1 MASED
6 FLQEYVV
13 EVKEHLHELESSLL
27 VLEREGRVAEEI
39 NQMFR
44 AAHSIKGASAYM
56 GFEGLANLTHELETL
71 ISQLQNDS
79 RSVSSAGINV
89 LLQCVDHIS
98 SALEHLQRSGQE
110 PPLPESLIQNL
121 HAAYTR
127 GGLGADAPG
136 SCPAVPESMDLED
149 LDFDV
154 LSPPGISEPV
164 AGGEEHGE
172 VSGLSESAP
181 TNAALGD
188 DEEDQELLTIFMESF
203 QKFFGEIAEILTASA
218 DKVLS
223 DADFERVQDLIK
235 RLIASSQYMDYQD
248 LVSRLM
254 EWEAAV
260 KHQFRGGR
268 TDRQTLVGLLGEYG
282 HLIKE
287 VLPTLDLGV
296 AAPERRDLP
305 PSLQESLDDEDEE
318 LLTIYMDSFQQQ
330 FDSLVQMAHDIRAGR
345 ASVDLTP
352 ALDVLRRLISSSR
365 YMDYEQVAGILEE
378 WESTLQEGTTGGEE
392 ALRAFPSSVQ
402 VYGERLRVQLPRL
415 KVPPAVEGLNHPEV
429 AQRDVIQPELSSIED
444 EIDRSF
450 DMLEQS
456 LGDLEFPAVEEP
468 TASGEHCDAAGEQPP
483 ETDRPQD
490 ECAVPEPAQIATTP
504 DGKESSKERPVSE
517 RAPIGPE
524 EAHTATTLR
533 VDAQKVDQL
542 LNQVG
547 ELVVARSEFIQT
559 SLSFRDLIRELATQG
574 KLTKQELRK
583 LKALGFTLNENTLS
597 LGRIANN
604 LQGSVMRVRML
615 PVSQM
620 FQRFPRIVRDQAMR
634 LNKRVDLVI
643 EGGETEIDKTVLEQ
657 MNDPLV
663 QFLRNA
669 IAHGIESPEDRRLAG
684 KPETGTI
691 RLAAY
696 HEGDYVTLEVEDDG
710 RGIDLKKLRKVLEGR
725 NELSAHELNHLT
737 DAELSYAIF
746 LPGVSTHDRVDGH
759 AGRGVGLD
767 VVKENVER
775 MNGTIEVETRSG
787 RGTRFIIRIPL
798 TLAIIRALLV
808 KGADQ
813 VFTIPLSS
821 VVEIL
826 RYEKENTYTLEGF
839 EVISLHGKTVPL
851 VHLGRLLNLGTP
863 SAEKGH
869 RFIVIVST
877 SFREVGVV
885 VDGLMGEREVVIKP
899 LDDGVHVFKGFSG
912 ATILGDGT
920 VSLILDVSTLIRV
933 MNEAIG
939 GQVRSQGQSV
949 H

>member
-1 MASED
+1 MASEE

-27 VLEREGRVAEEI
+27 VLEREGRVSEEI

-79 RSVSSAGINV
+79 RSVSSKGINV
-89 LLQCVDHIS
+89 LLQCIDHIS
-98 SALEHLQRSGQE
+98 GALEHLQRGGEE
-110 PPLPESLIQNL
+110 PPLPASLIDDL
-121 HAAYTR
+121 HLALGQETAEVGSDEQACADFESAELQDSDFDFDIPSLPELTELTVQSAAE
-127 GGLGADAPG
+127 AEE
-136 SCPAVPESMDLED
+136 PAVCVPNAQPVGVED
-149 LDFDV
+149 
-154 LSPPGISEPV
+154 
-164 AGGEEHGE
+164 
-172 VSGLSESAP
+172 
-181 TNAALGD
+181 
-188 DEEDQELLTIFMESF
+188 EDQELLSIFMESF
-203 QKFFGEIAEILTASA
+203 QKFFGEFAAILTASSE
-218 DKVLS
+218 KVLP
-223 DADFERVQDLIK
+223 DADFERIHDLVK
-235 RLIASSQYMDYQD
+235 RLISSSQYMDYQEV
-248 LVSRLM
+248 VSRLT
-254 EWEAAV
+254 EWENAI
-260 KHQFRGGR
+260 KHHFRSGA
-268 TDRQTLVGLLGEYG
+268 TDRQTMLGLLGEYG
-282 HLIKE
+282 HLLKE
-287 VLPTLDLGV
+287 VLPTLDLN
-296 AAPERRDLP
+296 ALSRERTDLP
-305 PSLQESLDDEDEE
+305 HTQYGSLDEEDEE

-330 FDSLVQMAHDIRAGR
+330 FDVLVELAHGMAGGALTVHDLPR
-345 ASVDLTP
+345 
-352 ALDVLRRLISSSR
+352 ALDTVRRLVSSSR
-365 YMDYEQVAGILEE
+365 YMDYEQVATILEE
-378 WESTLQEGTTGGEE
+378 WESTLADASADGAE
-392 ALRAFPSSVQ
+392 ATRIFVSSLEM
-402 VYGERLRVQLPRL
+402 YSERLKRQLPGL
-415 KVPPAVEGLNHPEV
+415 KTPPPLAATPAAQQEESGLSN
-429 AQRDVIQPELSSIED
+429 IED

-456 LGDLEFPAVEEP
+456 MGELDFAGQAEAAEPEVPHGEPA
-468 TASGEHCDAAGEQPP
+468 AP
-483 ETDRPQD
+483 ETSPGAFVA
-490 ECAVPEPAQIATTP
+490 EAVDASEPPPATAQEVTMAA
-504 DGKESSKERPVSE
+504 KERVSSE
-517 RAPIGPE
+517 RTSASSE
-524 EAHTATTLR
+524 ESHVTATTLR

-559 SLSFRDLIRELATQG
+559 SLSFRDLLRELTSQG

-620 FQRFPRIVRDQAMR
+620 FQRFPRIVRDQALR
-634 LNKRVDLVI
+634 LNKKVDLVI

-669 IAHGIESPEDRRLAG
+669 IAHGIESPEDRRKAG
-684 KPETGTI
+684 KPEMGTI

-710 RGIDLKKLRKVLEGR
+710 RGVDLKKLRKVLEAR
-725 NELSAHELNHLT
+725 NELSAHELSRLT
-737 DAELSYAIF
+737 DSELSYAIF

-775 MNGTIEVETRSG
+775 MNGTIEVETQTG

-821 VVEIL
+821 VAEIM
-826 RYEKENTYTLEGF
+826 RYEHEKTHTIEGF
-839 EVISLHGKTVPL
+839 EVISLHGKTIPL
-851 VHLGRLLNLGTP
+851 VHLGSLLNLHS
-863 SAEKGH
+863 SAEEKGH

-885 VDGLMGEREVVIKP
+885 VDGLMGEREVVIKS

-920 VSLILDVSTLIRV
+920 VSLILDVSTLIRA
-933 MNEAIG
+933 MNEAMG
-939 GQVRSQGQSV
+939 TQSKP
-949 H
+949 HGHSIH

>member
-1 MASED
+1 MASEE

-27 VLEREGRVAEEI
+27 VLEREGRVSEEI

-79 RSVSSAGINV
+79 RSVSSKGINV
-89 LLQCVDHIS
+89 LLQCIDHIS
-98 SALEHLQRSGQE
+98 GALEHLQRGGEE
-110 PPLPESLIQNL
+110 PPLPASLIDDL
-121 HAAYTR
+121 HTA
-127 GGLGADAPG
+127 LGHESAGVDSGEKAFAGHG
-136 SCPAVPESMDLED
+136 SPELQDS
-149 LDFDV
+149 DFDFDIPSFPEMTELTAQPAAEV
-154 LSPPGISEPV
+154 EEASVCVPQAQP
-164 AGGEEHGE
+164 AGGE
-172 VSGLSESAP
+172 
-181 TNAALGD
+181 
-188 DEEDQELLTIFMESF
+188 EEDQELLTIFMESF
-203 QKFFGEIAEILTASA
+203 QKFFGEFAAILTSSSE
-218 DKVLS
+218 KTLP
-223 DADFERVQDLIK
+223 DADFERIHDLVK
-235 RLIASSQYMDYQD
+235 RLVSSSQYMDYQEV
-248 LVSRLM
+248 VSRLS
-254 EWEAAV
+254 EWENAI
-260 KHQFRGGR
+260 KHHFRSGA
-268 TDRQTLVGLLGEYG
+268 TDRQTMLGLLGEYG
-282 HLIKE
+282 HLLKE
-287 VLPTLDLGV
+287 VLPTLDLNAV
-296 AAPERRDLP
+296 SRERTDLT
-305 PSLQESLDDEDEE
+305 LTQYGSLDEEDEE

-330 FDSLVQMAHDIRAGR
+330 FDILVELAHGMAGGALTAR
-345 ASVDLTP
+345 DLP
-352 ALDVLRRLISSSR
+352 GALDTVRRLISSSR
-365 YMDYEQVAGILEE
+365 YMDYEQVATILEE
-378 WESTLQEGTTGGEE
+378 WESTLAE
-392 ALRAFPSSVQ
+392 APADGAEATRVFAASFD
-402 VYGERLRVQLPRL
+402 VYAERLKRQLPGL
-415 KVPPAVEGLNHPEV
+415 KTPPAVAVGAPPVKSEEPGLPN
-429 AQRDVIQPELSSIED
+429 IEA

-456 LGDLEFPAVEEP
+456 MGEFDFAWPGEGSEPEVPHSDL
-468 TASGEHCDAAGEQPP
+468 AA
-483 ETDRPQD
+483 
-490 ECAVPEPAQIATTP
+490 PEPVAERSIPSEKACEPIQVAAQEAPTP
-504 DGKESSKERPVSE
+504 TKERVSTE
-517 RAPIGPE
+517 RTSTPSE
-524 EAHTATTLR
+524 ESHASATTLR

-559 SLSFRDLIRELATQG
+559 SLSFRDLMRELTSQG
-574 KLTKQELRK
+574 KLSKQEQRK

-620 FQRFPRIVRDQAMR
+620 FQRFPRIVRDQALR
-634 LNKRVDLVI
+634 LDKKVDLII

-669 IAHGIESPEDRRLAG
+669 IAHGIESPEDRRKVG

-710 RGIDLKKLRKVLEGR
+710 RGVDLKKLRKVLEGR
-725 NELSAHELNHLT
+725 NELTAHELSRLT
-737 DAELSYAIF
+737 DSELSYAIF

-775 MNGTIEVETRSG
+775 MNGTIEVETQPG

-808 KGADQ
+808 KGANQ

-821 VVEIL
+821 VAEIM
-826 RYEKENTYTLEGF
+826 RYEHEKTHTIEGF
-839 EVISLHGKTVPL
+839 EVISLHGKTIPL
-851 VHLGRLLNLGTP
+851 VHLGSLLNLHS
-863 SAEKGH
+863 SAEEKGH
-869 RFIVIVST
+869 RFIVIVAT

-885 VDGLMGEREVVIKP
+885 VDGLMGEREVVIKS
-899 LDDGVHVFKGFSG
+899 LEDGVHVFKGFSG

-933 MNEAIG
+933 MNEAM
-939 GQVRSQGQSV
+939 SSPKPHGQSV

>member
-1 MASED
+1 MASEE

-27 VLEREGRVAEEI
+27 VLEREGRVSEEI

-79 RSVSSAGINV
+79 RSVSSKGINV
-89 LLQCVDHIS
+89 LLQCIDHIS
-98 SALEHLQRSGQE
+98 DALKHLERGGEE
-110 PPLPESLIQNL
+110 PPLPASLIADL
-121 HAAYTR
+121 HCALGQDSVGVAAEADFS
-127 GGLGADAPG
+127 GLNVTELQDSDFDFDIP
-136 SCPAVPESMDLED
+136 SPPDMSELVPEPIAEADDAAVCAPQPQSMEQ
-149 LDFDV
+149 
-154 LSPPGISEPV
+154 
-164 AGGEEHGE
+164 
-172 VSGLSESAP
+172 
-181 TNAALGD
+181 
-188 DEEDQELLTIFMESF
+188 EEDQELLTIFMESF
-203 QKFFGEIAEILTASA
+203 QKFYGEFAAILASSP
-218 DKVLS
+218 DSILP
-223 DADFERVQDLIK
+223 DADYERIHDLVN

-248 LVSRLM
+248 VVSRLT
-254 EWEAAV
+254 EWANAI
-260 KHQFRGGR
+260 KHHFRSGA
-268 TDRQTLVGLLGEYG
+268 TDRQTMIGLLGEYG
-282 HLIKE
+282 HMLKE
-287 VLPTLDLGV
+287 VLPTLDLSPISRG
-296 AAPERRDLP
+296 RNDLAVSDP
-305 PSLQESLDDEDEE
+305 GSQDEEDEE

-330 FDSLVQMAHDIRAGR
+330 FDVLVEIAHGVQERALAAHDLSR
-345 ASVDLTP
+345 
-352 ALDVLRRLISSSR
+352 ALDSVRRLISSSR
-365 YMDYEQVAGILEE
+365 YMDYEQVTVALEE
-378 WESTLQEGTTGGEE
+378 WESTLADISASDPAAAT
-392 ALRAFPSSVQ
+392 AFIGSLDLF
-402 VYGERLRVQLPRL
+402 GDRL
-415 KVPPAVEGLNHPEV
+415 KKQLAGLKTAPAGAAVQQPKRGEGPEV
-429 AQRDVIQPELSSIED
+429 PNIED

-456 LGDLEFPAVEEP
+456 FGEFDFSRPDEEP
-468 TASGEHCDAAGEQPP
+468 EVPHSGLVASEMSEESDTSEKEELAETSPVMPQETKQPAK
-483 ETDRPQD
+483 ER
-490 ECAVPEPAQIATTP
+490 ATP
-504 DGKESSKERPVSE
+504 DRATPTSEETHASS
-517 RAPIGPE
+517 
-524 EAHTATTLR
+524 TTLR

-559 SLSFRDLIRELATQG
+559 SLSFRDLLRELTTQG
-574 KLTKQELRK
+574 KLSKQELRK

-620 FQRFPRIVRDQAMR
+620 FQRFPRIVRDQALR
-634 LNKRVDLVI
+634 LDKRVDLIV

-669 IAHGIESPEDRRLAG
+669 IAHGIESPEDRRKMG

-710 RGIDLKKLRKVLEGR
+710 RGVDLKKLRKVLEAR
-725 NELSAHELNHLT
+725 NELSAHELSRLT
-737 DAELSYAIF
+737 DSELSYAIF

-775 MNGTIEVETRSG
+775 MNGTIEVETQPG

-808 KGADQ
+808 KGGDQ

-821 VVEIL
+821 VAEIM
-826 RYEKENTYTLEGF
+826 RYDHDKTHTIEGF
-839 EVISLHGKTVPL
+839 EVISLHGKTIPL
-851 VHLGRLLNLGTP
+851 VHLGGLLNLQT
-863 SAEKGH
+863 SSEEKGH

-885 VDGLMGEREVVIKP
+885 VDGLMGEREVVIKS
-899 LDDGVHVFKGFSG
+899 LEDGVHVFKGFSG

-920 VSLILDVSTLIRV
+920 VSLILDVSTLIRA
-933 MNEAIG
+933 MNEAMG
-939 GQVRSQGQSV
+939 SQARPQGQSV

>member
-27 VLEREGRVAEEI
+27 VLEREGRVSEEI

-71 ISQLQNDS
+71 ISQLQSDA
-79 RSVSSAGINV
+79 RSVSSEGINV

-98 SALEHLQRSGQE
+98 GALEHLQRSGEE
-110 PPLPESLIQNL
+110 PPLPASLINDL
-121 HAAYTR
+121 HVALSHGDSGALCHAA
-127 GGLGADAPG
+127 GP
-136 SCPAVPESMDLED
+136 SVPETVELQDSDFDFED
-149 LDFDV
+149 LAPPV
-154 LSPPGISEPV
+154 SPEPVSPPREEAVEPLQCEAQV
-164 AGGEEHGE
+164 
-172 VSGLSESAP
+172 
-181 TNAALGD
+181 TALGE
-188 DEEDQELLTIFMESF
+188 DEEDQELLAIFMESF
-203 QKFFGEIAEILTASA
+203 QKFFGEFAAILTASP
-218 DKVLS
+218 DKVLP
-223 DADFERVQDLIK
+223 DADFDRMHDLVN

-254 EWEAAV
+254 EWESAI
-260 KHQFRGGR
+260 KHHFRSGQ
-268 TDRQTLVGLLGEYG
+268 TDRQTMIGLLGEYG
-282 HLIKE
+282 HLLKE
-287 VLPTLDLGV
+287 VLPTLDLSV
-296 AAPERRDLP
+296 IAPERKEL
-305 PSLQESLDDEDEE
+305 SLSPHESLDEEDEE

-330 FDSLVQMAHDIRAGR
+330 FDTLVELAHRIQAGQR
-345 ASVDLTP
+345 GDDLTQ

-378 WESTLQEGTTGGEE
+378 WESTLQDATAGGPD
-392 ALRAFPSSVQ
+392 ALKVFPASLET
-402 VYGERLRVQLPRL
+402 YGERLRAQLPGL
-415 KVPPAVEGLNHPEV
+415 KVPPAGV
-429 AQRDVIQPELSSIED
+429 ELSGSTPAEPQLSDIEE

-450 DMLEQS
+450 DILEQS
-456 LGDLEFPAVEEP
+456 LGEFEFSGEEPISEPETTCEAAVEEVEEP
-468 TASGEHCDAAGEQPP
+468 EQPQTECVSVEQPP
-483 ETDRPQD
+483 S
-490 ECAVPEPAQIATTP
+490 VEPADAR
-504 DGKESSKERPVSE
+504 DSARE
-517 RAPIGPE
+517 RAAPERVPGGPE
-524 EAHTATTLR
+524 DAHASATTLR

-559 SLSFRDLIRELATQG
+559 SLSFRDLIRELTTQG

-669 IAHGIESPEDRRLAG
+669 IAHGIESADERRKAG

-710 RGIDLKKLRKVLEGR
+710 RGIDLKKLRKVLESR
-725 NELSAHELNHLT
+725 NELSAHELSHLT

-808 KGADQ
+808 RGADQ

-821 VVEIL
+821 VAEIL
-826 RYEKENTYTLEGF
+826 RYEQEKTHTLEGF

-851 VHLGRLLNLGTP
+851 VHLGRLLNLQAP

-899 LDDGVHVFKGFSG
+899 LDDGVHMFKGFSG

-920 VSLILDVSTLIRV
+920 VSLILDVSTMIRV

-939 GQVRSQGQSV
+939 GQVSRHSASV

>member
-1 MASED
+1 MASEE

-13 EVKEHLHELESSLL
+13 EVKEHLQELESSLL
-27 VLEREGRVAEEI
+27 VLERDGRVSEEI

-79 RSVSSAGINV
+79 RSVSSKGINV
-89 LLQCVDHIS
+89 LLQCVDHMS
-98 SALEHLQRSGQE
+98 GALEHLQRSGEE
-110 PPLPESLIQNL
+110 PPLPASLIDEL
-121 HAAYTR
+121 HAALSQGAPVAEASM
-127 GGLGADAPG
+127 GGPTGFDAAELQD
-136 SCPAVPESMDLED
+136 S
-149 LDFDV
+149 DFDFDFPAPPD
-154 LSPPGISEPV
+154 LSDLTTQSTAGMEEEPACLAQAPPL
-164 AGGEEHGE
+164 GGE
-172 VSGLSESAP
+172 
-181 TNAALGD
+181 
-188 DEEDQELLTIFMESF
+188 EEDQELLTIFMESF
-203 QKFFGEIAEILTASA
+203 QKFFGEFAAILTASSET
-218 DKVLS
+218 VLP
-223 DADFERVQDLIK
+223 DADFERIHDLVK
-235 RLIASSQYMDYQD
+235 RLISSSQYMDYEEV
-248 LVSRLM
+248 VSRLT
-254 EWEAAV
+254 EWEGAIQ
-260 KHQFRGGR
+260 HHFRSGA
-268 TDRQTLVGLLGEYG
+268 TDRQSMIGLLGEYG
-282 HLIKE
+282 HLLRE
-287 VLPTLDLGV
+287 VLPNLDLTV
-296 AAPERRDLP
+296 ISRDKVEPVLP
-305 PSLQESLDDEDEE
+305 LDGSLDEEDEE

-330 FDSLVQMAHDIRAGR
+330 FDRLVELLHSMCGGVLTAQDLPRA
-345 ASVDLTP
+345 VD
-352 ALDVLRRLISSSR
+352 VVRRLISSSR
-365 YMDYEQVAGILEE
+365 YMDYEQVASILEE
-378 WESTLQEGTTGGEE
+378 WENILMDIPTSASDALE
-392 ALRAFPSSVQ
+392 AFSSSLDA
-402 VYGERLRVQLPRL
+402 YGERLKRQLPRL
-415 KVPPAVEGLNHPEV
+415 KMPPPSSVATTKSSPAPQVLDIEG
-429 AQRDVIQPELSSIED
+429 

-450 DMLEQS
+450 DILEQS
-456 LGDLEFPAVEEP
+456 IGDFEFSKPEAVSATEEP
-468 TASGEHCDAAGEQPP
+468 CNAAVDQVTEKEDRIPRGIDAP
-483 ETDRPQD
+483 ET
-490 ECAVPEPAQIATTP
+490 VPVAGQNSQEPT
-504 DGKESSKERPVSE
+504 KERVQSE
-517 RAPIGPE
+517 RAPSAVE
-524 EAHTATTLR
+524 EAHATSTTLR

-559 SLSFRDLIRELATQG
+559 SLSFRDVIRELASQG

-583 LKALGFTLNENTLS
+583 LKSLGFTLNENTLS

-620 FQRFPRIVRDQAMR
+620 FQRFPRIVRDQALR
-634 LNKRVDLVI
+634 LDKKVDLVI

-669 IAHGIESPEDRRLAG
+669 IAHGIESPEERRKAG
-684 KPETGTI
+684 KSEKGTI

-696 HEGDYVTLEVEDDG
+696 HEGDYVTLEIEDDG

-725 NELSAHELNHLT
+725 NELSAHELSCLK
-737 DAELSYAIF
+737 DSELSYAIF
-746 LPGVSTHDRVDGH
+746 LPGVSTHDRIDGD

-775 MNGTIEVETRSG
+775 MNGTIEVETHLG

-813 VFTIPLSS
+813 IFTIPLSS
-821 VVEIL
+821 VAEIM
-826 RYEKENTYTLEGF
+826 RYEQEKTHTIEGF

-851 VHLGRLLNLGTP
+851 VHLGRLLNLR
-863 SAEKGH
+863 SSSEDRGH

-885 VDGLMGEREVVIKP
+885 VDGLMGEREVVIKS

-920 VSLILDVSTLIRV
+920 VSLILDVSTLIRT
-933 MNEAIG
+933 MNESMG
-939 GQVRSQGQSV
+939 SQSKRQGQTV